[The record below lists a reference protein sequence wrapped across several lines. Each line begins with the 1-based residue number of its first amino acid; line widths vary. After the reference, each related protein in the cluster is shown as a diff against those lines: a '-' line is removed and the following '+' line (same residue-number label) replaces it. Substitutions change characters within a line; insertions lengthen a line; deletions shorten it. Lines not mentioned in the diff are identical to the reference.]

1 MAMAGKRM
9 HEEFAERFNL
19 ALDEAGYKS
28 YTQKRLAAL
37 FRVTP
42 QAVRKWKEG
51 EAMPVSSRAPL
62 VAEVLGVRRA
72 WLLDNELPMRAFN
85 TDMAELPSDYAA
97 RGDALSIS
105 GAEFRLV
112 SNFRKLPRELQDA
125 FAALADRMQA
135 ALPAQPDGDRRRKSR
150 KTYS

>member
-1 MAMAGKRM
+1 MAGKRM
-9 HEEFAERFNL
+9 HAEFAERFRL

-28 YTQKRLAAL
+28 YTLKKLAAM

-72 WLLDNELPMRAFN
+72 WLLDNELPMRALS

-97 RGDALSIS
+97 KSDAISIS
-105 GAEFRLV
+105 GTEFRLLA
-112 SNFRKLPRELQDA
+112 NYRKLPRDLQDSL
-125 FAALADRMQA
+125 AALADHMQA
-135 ALPAQPDGDRRRKSR
+135 ALPAQQAIDRRSKAGNTSE
-150 KTYS
+150 

>member
-1 MAMAGKRM
+1 MAGKRM
-9 HEEFAERFNL
+9 HEEFAERFRL
-19 ALDEAGYKS
+19 ALDEAGYKN

-51 EAMPVSSRAPL
+51 EAMPVSSRAPS

-85 TDMAELPSDYAA
+85 TDMAELPPDYAA
-97 RGDALSIS
+97 GSDVTSIS
-105 GAEFRLV
+105 AAEFRLLA
-112 SNFRKLPRELQDA
+112 NYRKLPRELQDTL
-125 FAALADRMQA
+125 AALADCMQA
-135 ALPAQPDGDRRRKSR
+135 ALPAQQSGERRRNFGKAGD
-150 KTYS
+150 